1 MDPIAD
7 LLTRIRNAGMVKQ
20 ESVDAP
26 FSKIKLKI
34 AEILMQRGFILELK
48 KMKRGDKKF
57 LRIFLKYEESKSR
70 ISGLRRISSP
80 GQRIYKKS
88 SDLKRVRA
96 GFGFSIV
103 STSKGIITGDE
114 ARKKRLGGE
123 VLCEIW

>member
-57 LRIFLKYEESKSR
+57 LRIFLKYEESKPR